1 MNNKIIDNKY
11 FLFEK
16 NQINKRLKVI
26 KFSLNIEFFLA
37 DKLSSLM
44 KNKSINVEIKN
55 IEDLKKVIDRN
66 FIKLEKENSK
76 NKPTDLSNLEWKKSN
91 KLVDQEIDLFKK
103 VTPSITVKKYFYDL
117 SFGKKILFLKSMKS
131 IYWNKLF
138 SELTIDSKKFTMGS
152 WNRFFN
158 RVRLWR
164 NTASH
169 TNSVFY
175 KNNPIDISPISRKN
189 KDVPVSDFVLV
200 LEKQYHYN
208 FGSIKIFIKD
218 KF

>member
-117 SFGKKILFLKSMKS
+117 SFGKKILFLK
-131 IYWNKLF
+131 
-138 SELTIDSKKFTMGS
+138 
-152 WNRFFN
+152 
-158 RVRLWR
+158 
-164 NTASH
+164 
-169 TNSVFY
+169 
-175 KNNPIDISPISRKN
+175 
-189 KDVPVSDFVLV
+189 
-200 LEKQYHYN
+200 
-208 FGSIKIFIKD
+208 
-218 KF
+218 